1 MANCDI
7 TSGFQLGCRD
17 NMGGLRQIY
26 ILSGSVV
33 SVTGADNG
41 LITGI
46 SGSGEFFLFE
56 LAKNTGDFT
65 ETINSSIE
73 NGTVYY
79 EQVVNAPFQKLQSS
93 TRNQVKV
100 LAQNPDL
107 KMIVQTN
114 NGTEDGGVGQF
125 FYIGQ
130 ENGMTLSGGS
140 GATGT
145 AFGDLNGYTLTFTG
159 DEPFPASE
167 VSGSSLSAVLT
178 GIAVS

>member
-1 MANCDI
+1 MACDI

-26 ILSGSVV
+26 ILSGSVS
-33 SVTGADNG
+33 SVTGASNG
-41 LITGI
+41 LLTAI
-46 SGSGEFFLFE
+46 SGSGTFFLFE

-107 KMIVQTN
+107 KIIVQTN

-125 FYIGQ
+125 FYLGQ
-130 ENGMTLSGGS
+130 ENGMTLSGGT
-140 GATGT
+140 GQTGT
-145 AFGDLNGYTLTFTG
+145 AFADLNGYTLTFTG

-167 VSGSSLSAVLT
+167 VSGSDLTAVLS
-178 GIAVS
+178 GITTSN

>member
-1 MANCDI
+1 MACDI

-17 NMGGLRQIY
+17 NMGGLRQLY
-26 ILSGSVV
+26 ILSGSVS
-33 SVTGADNG
+33 SVVGATNG
-41 LITGI
+41 LITAI
-46 SGSGEFFLFE
+46 SGSGTFFLFE

-107 KMIVQTN
+107 KIIVQTN
-114 NGTEDGGVGQF
+114 NGTDDGGIGQF
-125 FYIGQ
+125 FYLGQ
-130 ENGMTLSGGS
+130 ENGMTLSGGTGTS
-140 GATGT
+140 GT
-145 AFGDLNGYTLTFTG
+145 AFGDANQYLLTFTG

-167 VSGSSLSAVLT
+167 VSGSSLTSILSGIST
-178 GIAVS
+178 GS

>member
-1 MANCDI
+1 MACDI

-17 NMGGLRQIY
+17 SMGGLRQIY
-26 ILSGSVV
+26 ILSGSVS
-33 SVTGADNG
+33 SVTGANNG
-41 LITGI
+41 LLTAI
-46 SGSGEFFLFE
+46 SGSGTFFLFE

-107 KMIVQTN
+107 KIIVETN
-114 NGTEDGGVGQF
+114 NGTEDGGIGKF
-125 FYIGQ
+125 FYLGQ
-130 ENGMTLSGGS
+130 ENGMTLSGGT
-140 GATGT
+140 GQMGT
-145 AFGDLNGYTLTFTG
+145 AFADLSGYTLTFTG

-167 VSGSSLSAVLT
+167 VSGSVLT
-178 GIAVS
+178 SVLSGITVGS

>member
-1 MANCDI
+1 MACDI

-17 NMGGLRQIY
+17 NMGGLKQVY
-26 ILSGSVV
+26 ILSGSVS
-33 SVTGADNG
+33 SVTGANNG
-41 LITGI
+41 LLTAI
-46 SGSGEFFLFE
+46 SGSGVFYLFE

-114 NGTEDGGVGQF
+114 NGTEDGGIEQY
-125 FYIGQ
+125 FYLGQ
-130 ENGMTLSGGS
+130 ENGMTLSGGT
-140 GATGT
+140 GQTGT
-145 AFGDLNGYTLTFTG
+145 AFGDLIGYTLTFTG

-167 VSGSSLSAVLT
+167 VSGSVLT
-178 GIAVS
+178 SVLSGITVSN